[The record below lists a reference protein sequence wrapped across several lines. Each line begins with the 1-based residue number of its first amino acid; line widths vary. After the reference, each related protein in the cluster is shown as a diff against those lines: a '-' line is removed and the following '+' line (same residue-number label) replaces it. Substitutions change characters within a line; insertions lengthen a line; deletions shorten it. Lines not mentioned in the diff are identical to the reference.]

1 MRLKRDRGYSDA
13 KIDAIFAS
21 QMSEEA
27 FRSACAHVID
37 SSGTMEETQA
47 QVRAILDA

>member
-27 FRSACAHVID
+27 FRSVCAHVID

-47 QVRAILDA
+47 QVRTILDA